1 MPIVPIASPWISTW
15 IPRVDLGSPA
25 GRLVRELVGLV
36 PEGSRIT
43 LFGSA
48 PLQLTIDSSFLSE
61 DLDCFE
67 FSSSA
72 LNLKE
77 LVEKHGLGKT
87 AHDPYVQVCDRLN
100 FNASPDWLAR
110 AYFLPLDGRI
120 VVIPHPIDI
129 LIGKL
134 HRMAEKDIKAF
145 KIVREKTGHPTE
157 EEMLG
162 VLRDAVD
169 LYRPGYD
176 EEQRGDLKT
185 TTRILWREVFGRD
198 INVAAEIIAPAQ
210 ERRRRM
216 YVEDRPATDYK
227 ASLENLGKL
236 APPQRGTGT

>member
-1 MPIVPIASPWISTW
+1 MPNDRTTSPWINSW
-15 IPRVDLGSPA
+15 SPSVDLESPA
-25 GRLVRELVGLV
+25 GKLLKELVQLI
-36 PEGSRIT
+36 PAGSRIS

-48 PLQLTIDSSFLSE
+48 PLQLTVDRRFLSE

-67 FSSSA
+67 LA
-72 LNLKE
+72 GTDLNLKE
-77 LVEKHGLGKT
+77 LVERNGLGKA

-100 FNASPDWLAR
+100 FNVSPDWLDR
-110 AYFLPLDGRI
+110 AYSLPLDGRI

-145 KIVREKTGHPTE
+145 KVVREITGHPTE

-162 VLRDAVD
+162 VLRDSVD

-198 INVAAEIIAPAQ
+198 IDVAAEIIAPAQ

-227 ASLENLGKL
+227 ASLEKLGKL
-236 APPQRGTGT
+236 